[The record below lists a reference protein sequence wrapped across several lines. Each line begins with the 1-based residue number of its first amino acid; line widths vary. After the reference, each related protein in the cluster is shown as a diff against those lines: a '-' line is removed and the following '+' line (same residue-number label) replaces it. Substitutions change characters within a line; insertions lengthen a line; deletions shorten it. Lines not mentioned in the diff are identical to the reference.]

1 MKRII
6 LPFLVCFCVF
16 AYGQDSI
23 FSILPLKNGKVFYSG
38 IVKTDGVSK
47 EELYNRAKRWFVNTY
62 TSAQDN
68 IQIDDKE
75 NGEIV
80 GKGFFKTYW
89 DVSIISGTEVNIY
102 QTVRILVKDG
112 KFKYE
117 FKNFSIKYFAAPDQ
131 RNISPD
137 IDMPLE
143 NWKSYSKN
151 NAKKIFKKIDAGV
164 NDLIKSLSEY
174 VKIKPEEW

>member
-1 MKRII
+1 
-6 LPFLVCFCVF
+6 V
-16 AYGQDSI
+16 YGQDSL
-23 FSILPLKNGKVFYSG
+23 FSTLPVKKGKVFYSG
-38 IVKTDGVSK
+38 IVNIDGVSK

-68 IQIDDKE
+68 IQIDDKD

-80 GKGFFKTYW
+80 GKGCFRTYW
-89 DVSIISGTEVNIY
+89 DVTIISGTEVNICE
-102 QTVRILVKDG
+102 TVRILIKDG

-151 NAKKIFKKIDAGV
+151 NAKRIFKKIDADV
-164 NDLIKSLSEY
+164 NDLIKSLSAA